1 MHGRVNPLPKST
13 VSYFILNYSSLGY
26 EGNVRTCWQQ
36 VLQELLAIGL
46 PLRFA
51 PFQQPLI
58 PDVGDMIT

>member
-1 MHGRVNPLPKST
+1 
-13 VSYFILNYSSLGY
+13 LNYSSLGY

-58 PDVGDMIT
+58 PDVGYMIT